1 VDVADVKVTAVP
13 FPPVIEGIVA
23 EIRWTYYTAAAINGY
38 RLTWERAA
46 RRWSLAATVVLAD
59 AFKIAQRPLVFV
71 ALVRG
76 AEWQFDILS
85 FELPGLHG
93 PMTARLGL
101 PRTHR
106 K

>member
-1 VDVADVKVTAVP
+1 VVL
-13 FPPVIEGIVA
+13 FPAVIEGVVG
-23 EIRWTYYTAAAINGY
+23 EIRWSYYTAAAINGY
-38 RLTWERAA
+38 RLAWDRAA

-76 AEWQFDILS
+76 AAWEFDILS

-93 PMTARLGL
+93 PLTARLGL
-101 PRTHR
+101 PRTTR
-106 K
+106 R